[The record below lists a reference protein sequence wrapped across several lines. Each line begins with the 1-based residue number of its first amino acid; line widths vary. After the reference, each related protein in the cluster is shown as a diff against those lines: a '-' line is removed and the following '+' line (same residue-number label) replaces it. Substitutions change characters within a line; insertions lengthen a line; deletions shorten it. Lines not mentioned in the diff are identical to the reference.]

1 MIMLKIEKNMIIY
14 VCISLKQNGGTNVKM
29 NDIVAN
35 TQFPN
40 TIETITN
47 DLKALGIEKGMTV
60 IVHSSLSSIGW
71 ISGGAVAVVEALMK
85 VVTEEGTIIM
95 PTQSSDLSDPK
106 HWSRP
111 PVPEEWWQIIRD
123 NVPAFDPRITPTRAM
138 GEVVECFRT
147 YPNVLRSNHPLSS
160 FAAWGQHAEEITANH
175 SLSISFGEESPLRK
189 IYDLDGYILLLG
201 VGYDSNTS
209 IHLSEVRT
217 GAREL
222 IKVGAPIIEEGVRV
236 WKEFVEM
243 DYDSD
248 TFVEIGVE
256 YELKGTVTSGKIGNA
271 TCRFMRQR
279 DAVDFGTEWFRAK
292 NQ

>member
-1 MIMLKIEKNMIIY
+1 
-14 VCISLKQNGGTNVKM
+14 M